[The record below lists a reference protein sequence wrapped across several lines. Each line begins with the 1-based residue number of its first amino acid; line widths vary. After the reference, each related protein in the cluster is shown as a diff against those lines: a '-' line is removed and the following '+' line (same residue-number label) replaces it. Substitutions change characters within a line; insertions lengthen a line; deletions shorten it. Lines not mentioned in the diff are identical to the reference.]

1 MPGIRNNCELIHAY
15 LGGFC
20 GLFVAFLLMMGITA
34 PAGSSDSVV
43 LSLLTAAFSLL
54 FVVGLFWF
62 LYRQSFWSLL
72 ISLLISSVIL
82 GFLMYYIMLLFTSSL
97 AQPIILFAFG
107 VLLGAV
113 LGRIVCY
120 LCHVEGF
127 GSKKQTHT

>member
-15 LGGFC
+15 LGGLC
-20 GLFVAFLLMMGITA
+20 GLFVAFQLMMGITA

-43 LSLLTAAFSLL
+43 LSLLTAAFSLI
-54 FVVGLFWF
+54 FVAGLFWI
-62 LYRQSFWSLL
+62 LYRQSFWALLTSLL
-72 ISLLISSVIL
+72 VSSVIL

-97 AQPIILFAFG
+97 AQPFILFAIG

-120 LCHVEGF
+120 RCHVESF
-127 GSKKQTHT
+127 RSKKQTH